1 MNAFKQCGIQNL
13 NSLLVEKMNEYEY
26 DYVHEH
32 LVHTTLVLR
41 LGLEINGLDDDT
53 KNALLFEHQFTKTR
67 IYHRTI

>member
-1 MNAFKQCGIQNL
+1 
-13 NSLLVEKMNEYEY
+13 MNEYEYDY

-41 LGLEINGLDDDT
+41 LGLEINGLDDDA
-53 KNALLFEHQFTKTR
+53 KNALLFEHQFTKKR